1 MAKNKKEKGVV
12 RGWFD
17 RLLLDFS
24 VEEDV
29 APILEG
35 VFVFPPDFPGFTGH
49 FPNEPVLPAVLQLMV
64 VRLLAEK
71 ALKMELIAG
80 EVQRVKFSGVIRP
93 EEKVVFSIK
102 MTEKTKQW
110 VADFSIR
117 RHDQSAAAG
126 TVIFRSR

>member
-1 MAKNKKEKGVV
+1 MAKNKKEKCVV

-35 VFVFPPDFPGFTGH
+35 VFVFPADFPGFTGH

-102 MTEKTKQW
+102 ITEKTKQW